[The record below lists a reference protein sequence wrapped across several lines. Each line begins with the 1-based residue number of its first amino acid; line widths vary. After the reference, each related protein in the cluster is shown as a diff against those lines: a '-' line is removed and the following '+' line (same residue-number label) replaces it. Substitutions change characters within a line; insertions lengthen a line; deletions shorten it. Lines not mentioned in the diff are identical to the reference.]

1 MGVPK
6 RKTSKM
12 RLRTR
17 KASHRSK
24 PVSLRV
30 DKKTGSKHLAHCV
43 DRSTG
48 LYRGRQVVTIE
59 AEA

>member
-17 KASHRSK
+17 KAANRWQAPQLSTCAQCGS
-24 PVSLRV
+24 RV
-30 DKKTGSKHLAHCV
+30 RGHTACPSCGYYK
-43 DRSTG
+43 
-48 LYRGRQVVTIE
+48 GRQVLTI
-59 AEA
+59 AAA